1 MPQAQRT
8 YLTKESRGAYRSF
21 FPQGLIMTANKGHSS
36 LAAELATFAQHRD
49 ELLGRAKGKFVLIK
63 GADVVDVFEDRT
75 DAVVR
80 GYREF
85 GNHPFLVKK
94 VTEFETPLTFTSL
107 RIGE

>member
-1 MPQAQRT
+1 
-8 YLTKESRGAYRSF
+8 
-21 FPQGLIMTANKGHSS
+21 MTANKGQSS
-36 LAAELATFAQHRD
+36 LAAELATFAEHRD

-63 GADVVDVFEDRT
+63 GTDVIDVFEDRT
-75 DAVVR
+75 DALVR

-94 VTEFETPLTFTSL
+94 VAEFETPLNFTGL

>member
-1 MPQAQRT
+1 
-8 YLTKESRGAYRSF
+8 
-21 FPQGLIMTANKGHSS
+21 MTANKGQSS
-36 LAAELATFAQHRD
+36 LAAELATFAEHRD

-63 GADVVDVFEDRT
+63 GSDVIDVFEDRT

-94 VTEFETPLTFTSL
+94 VTDFEVPLTFTSVHV
-107 RIGE
+107 GE

>member
-1 MPQAQRT
+1 
-8 YLTKESRGAYRSF
+8 
-21 FPQGLIMTANKGHSS
+21 MTANKGHSS
-36 LAAELATFAQHRD
+36 LAAELVTFAQHRD

-63 GADVVDVFEDRT
+63 GADIVDVFEDRT

-94 VTEFETPLTFTSL
+94 ITEVEMPLSFPSL
-107 RIGE
+107 RIGD

>member
-1 MPQAQRT
+1 
-8 YLTKESRGAYRSF
+8 
-21 FPQGLIMTANKGHSS
+21 MTVKNGQTS
-36 LAAELATFAQHRD
+36 LAAELATFAEHRD

-63 GADVVDVFEDRT
+63 GSDVVDVFEDRM

-94 VTEFETPLTFTSL
+94 VAEFETPLNFTGL
-107 RIGE
+107 HLGE